1 MRVASLW
8 REKFGKYNLT
18 GSKCAKCNKLHFPRT
33 IFCDCGSTDIEDFTF
48 SGKGKVYANTVV
60 RVAPA
65 GFGKDAPYA
74 VAVVKLD
81 EGPMITSQV
90 VGTDPETIKIGDRVV
105 MTFRKI
111 IEDGKTGIIHYG
123 YKFRVDN
130 G

>member
-8 REKFGKYNLT
+8 REKFGKYNLV
-18 GSKCAKCNKLHFPRT
+18 GSKCAKCGKLHFPRST
-33 IFCDCGSTDIEDFTF
+33 FCECGSTDLEDHTF
-48 SGKGKVYANTVV
+48 SGRGTVYACTVV

-74 VAVVKLD
+74 VAVVELD
-81 EGPMITSQV
+81 EGPRLTTQI
-90 VGTDPETIKIGDRVV
+90 VGIEPEKVKIGDRVS
-105 MTFRKI
+105 MAFRRLH
-111 IEDGKTGIIHYG
+111 EDGKTGIIHYG